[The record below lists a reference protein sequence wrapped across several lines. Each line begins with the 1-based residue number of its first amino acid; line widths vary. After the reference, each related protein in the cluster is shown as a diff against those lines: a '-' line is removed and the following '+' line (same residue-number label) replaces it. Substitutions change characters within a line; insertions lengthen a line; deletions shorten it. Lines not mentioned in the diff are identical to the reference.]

1 MAQHL
6 HWSTT
11 DTIFNKSKVIYVT
24 VLDKDISIGM
34 LLKSAVA
41 AAGGD
46 ILHYT
51 HAGDGVTNARP
62 AINQQNEGRSLS
74 FQLHQLCPMPTMI

>member
-1 MAQHL
+1 
-6 HWSTT
+6 
-11 DTIFNKSKVIYVT
+11 
-24 VLDKDISIGM
+24 M

-62 AINQQNEGRSLS
+62 AINQSLPATPATERRPFTLIS
-74 FQLHQLCPMPTMI
+74 IAPTVPNAHYDLASPWRPPLPRTVLDSPLEIAL